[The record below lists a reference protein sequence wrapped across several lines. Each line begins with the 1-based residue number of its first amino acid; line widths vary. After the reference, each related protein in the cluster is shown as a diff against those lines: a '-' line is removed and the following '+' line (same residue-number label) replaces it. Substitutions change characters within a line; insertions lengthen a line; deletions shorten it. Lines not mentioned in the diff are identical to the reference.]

1 MTGSSAPRLKRD
13 RGAAAVEFAL
23 LLPVLVALIL
33 GIIEFGYAF
42 FVWGNVAGA
51 AREGARNYAITK
63 NEAQAKTAAKSA
75 FPALGDAD
83 IGVSPA
89 PSSCRDG
96 APATVTITYSYST
109 LTGLLEGITGAKTLS
124 LQGKGTMRCGG

>member
-1 MTGSSAPRLKRD
+1 MVQCTHHRAE

-23 LLPVLVALIL
+23 LLPVLVGLIL

-51 AREGARNYAITK
+51 AREGARNYSITK
-63 NEAQAKTAAKSA
+63 NETQAKSAAKSA
-75 FPALGDAD
+75 FPDLVDGD
-83 IGVSPA
+83 ISITPA
-89 PSSCRDG
+89 PSSCK
-96 APATVTITYSYST
+96 APDSATVTVTYSYST
-109 LTGLLEGITGAKTLS
+109 LTGLLEAITGATTLS